1 MKKIS
6 LLAVAISLA
15 LTGCGGSDENGSS
28 TTTSSTTSSTTK
40 SAKNTV
46 KVIDGYLV
54 NAEVYVDRN
63 DNGKPESDEKLD
75 GLTNTRGEIT
85 LDNSDTQYGLI
96 IRAIAGKAY
105 DQDKVGRL
113 TKTIELSADAG
124 TTIVTP
130 FTTAAKAQNMSVSDL
145 AASLNLPEAVI
156 AGDYT
161 ASDSD
166 SAIQA
171 HLYARSIA
179 RSLTDNS
186 ASLSATSVESAISKV
201 DTAIKNIPDGTD
213 LATKYVDSSGTV
225 QNMQPTVKSFLVD
238 HTYYLA
244 STNKSYFAGDLSK
257 NGNAV
262 PTVSFKADKFKMGGE
277 SYSIEYGDNGF
288 YMTENGQTGHEEF
301 VFSGDNLGLAFT
313 AQNDLNLYTQEN
325 ISAGF
330 TAISATNEM
339 FSGQTFYHIF
349 DNSTNS
355 DPQPAY
361 VTFIFSKYSVTIKE
375 DNKPDRKAS
384 WTASGT
390 ILTIFHADDEDN
402 TWHIRPVFNEDSMIV
417 AYEGRNSKTI
427 PRFFIK
433 DKDMA
438 DNIYAQW
445 NTRVSE

>member
-1 MKKIS
+1 MKNIS
-6 LLAVAISLA
+6 LLAVAVSLA
-15 LTGCGGSDENGSS
+15 LTGCGGSDESG
-28 TTTSSTTSSTTK
+28 SSTTSSTTK
-40 SAKNTV
+40 SPTTTTV

-75 GLTNTRGEIT
+75 GLTNTSGEIT

-96 IRAIAGKAY
+96 IRAIAGKTY
-105 DQDKVGRL
+105 DQDKAGRL

-124 TTIVTP
+124 TTTVTP

-145 AASLNLPEAVI
+145 AASLNLSEDVI

-166 SAIQA
+166 AAIQA

-179 RSLTDNS
+179 QYLTDDS
-186 ASLSATSVESAISKV
+186 VSLSATSIGTAITEV
-201 DTAIKNIPDGTD
+201 DTAIKTISGTD
-213 LATKYVDSSGTV
+213 LATKYVDRSGTV
-225 QNMQPTVKSFLVD
+225 QNMPPTVEAFLVD
-238 HTYYLA
+238 HTYSLA
-244 STNKSYFAGDLSK
+244 STNKSLFAGDLIK
-257 NGNAV
+257 NGDAV
-262 PTVSFKADKFKMGGE
+262 PTVSFKADKLEVGGK
-277 SYSIEYGDNGF
+277 SSPIKYGDNGF
-288 YMTENGQTGHEEF
+288 YMTEDGQTVHEELAF
-301 VFSGDNLGLAFT
+301 RGEKLGLAFT
-313 AQNDLNLYTQEN
+313 AQNDLNLYTEED
-325 ISAGF
+325 IAAGF
-330 TAISATNEM
+330 TAIPATDSM

-361 VTFIFSKYSVTIKE
+361 VTFIFNSDYTLTIKE
-375 DNKPDRKAS
+375 DSKSDRSAR
-384 WTASGT
+384 WFASGT
-390 ILTIFHADDEDN
+390 TLAMYHADDEDN

-417 AYEGRNSKTI
+417 AYEGLDSKTI

-433 DKDMA
+433 NKDMA